1 MAAFD
6 FPSSPSVNQTY
17 TANGVTW
24 KWNGTMWM
32 RVSGAGYLEKIEEGN
47 SKVEVDD
54 SGSGNITATTD
65 GTERLRI
72 TSGGDVSI
80 GGLASPRAK
89 LDIEDAGTSKDV
101 ILRVSADDNNP
112 YALVVANDTFNTTSN
127 RGFAFWVG
135 ADKVHH
141 IEARTSTTNS
151 ENEIMVSAGDAIT
164 FRTNV
169 SEERLRI
176 DSAGRLGLGVVPEA
190 FHSNNKAVIRGDSG
204 YAILGRSDNSLN
216 ISQNFYYDSSD
227 AGKYIANGEAS
238 LYNQSDGSHS
248 FYSAASGSADA
259 SASMVERLRIT
270 STGVV
275 GINKSSPSSHAQLDI
290 VGSSYWPIL
299 VKTTST
305 TGGGIAIKN
314 KDDVTSLYVGSGGS
328 SWLTGSPITD
338 GLIRAQNNLLFGT
351 DGNNERLRID
361 TNGHVGIDCTPDDHN
376 NFSRALDVNGP
387 SGAAVYMRTNDSTSN
402 FFIVGNYGS
411 EAYLNNRANG
421 NLRLYT
427 NSSERLRITN
437 DGKIGIKVT
446 SPGCQT
452 GGIHAV
458 HDATEGTPS
467 FTGGEV
473 GIFQRNYN
481 SAQGCEIGIIGG
493 SNSYSRINFGDK
505 DDADIG
511 IISYSHNDNSMRFIA
526 SAAERLRITSG
537 GDVLIADTTNAIYDD
552 STGGGMNLKANGQL
566 VLKKQASST
575 ADPLMWLND
584 TGQTTNKFIL
594 FAQDGNEKASIGLA
608 GNDLRFARDGY
619 NETLRITSDGDLKTG
634 NINISSYANTH
645 DIDNYSVFLSD
656 NHANTFFGQNLR
668 LDYSGTSG
676 NHQLKVIN
684 QHSQIGGA
692 GMLIGGN
699 QSPNKNELNFYT
711 VAGNQP
717 AGTRVDDTNKR
728 LTIRTNGDITI
739 RGTNSQYVEAAAF
752 EQTAAS
758 KNAIIANN
766 GGWVSFQSLRNTNST
781 IISHDPNSNSGRRIT
796 FPVAGAVHFSMYQD
810 IKVSGTT
817 GYTQCRLYKN
827 GSADRYALI
836 TYTNNQWDS
845 IMMNT
850 VVEVAANDYLEFYYT
865 GGTITS
871 MDNSSWLSYNFIFYP
886 INTNRG

>member
-54 SGSGNITATTD
+54 SGSGNVTVTTD

-72 TSGGDVSI
+72 
-80 GGLASPRAK
+80 
-89 LDIEDAGTSKDV
+89 E
-101 ILRVSADDNNP
+101 
-112 YALVVANDTFNTTSN
+112 SN
-127 RGFAFWVG
+127 GYVKTNSEFWVG
-135 ADKVHH
+135 GASPVLRWRSGST
-141 IEARTSTTNS
+141 EYATARINS
-151 ENEIMVSAGDAIT
+151 GDLYFEVAGT
-164 FRTNV
+164 
-169 SEERLRI
+169 EKLRI
-176 DSAGRLGLGVVPEA
+176 DSSGRLGLGVVPETY
-190 FHSNNKAVIRGDSG
+190 HSNNKAVIRGDSG

-238 LYNQSDGSHS
+238 VYQQADGQHL
-248 FYSAASGSADA
+248 FFSAVSGSANA

-361 TNGHVGIDCTPDDHN
+361 TNGHVGIDCTPNDHN

-387 SGAAVYMRTNDSTSN
+387 SGAAVYMRTNESTSN
-402 FFIVGNYGS
+402 VFIVGNYGS

-427 NSSERLRITN
+427 NSSERLRVTN
-437 DGKIGIKVT
+437 TGKVLINSTDANSDAQLLVRSADKLHPALKLDGLSANGFTLLGDEYLTDESNFTMGIAYSSASLVTGWGVKVSPTT
-446 SPGCQT
+446 SNEYLSSQDT
-452 GGIHAV
+452 YSTKHSAV
-458 HDATEGTPS
+458 RHDGDGWK
-467 FTGGEV
+467 FL
-473 GIFQRNYN
+473 
-481 SAQGCEIGIIGG
+481 
-493 SNSYSRINFGDK
+493 SNSSSQTVTTD
-505 DDADIG
+505 
-511 IISYSHNDNSMRFIA
+511 SVVSLT
-526 SAAERLRITSG
+526 ERLRITSG
-537 GDVLIADTTNAIYDD
+537 GDVLIADTTNSIYDD

-566 VLKKQASST
+566 VLKKQATST

-608 GNDLRFARDGY
+608 GNDLRFARDAY
-619 NETLRITSDGDLKTG
+619 NETFRITSDGDLKSGDMT
-634 NINISSYANTH
+634 ISAYCNTH
-645 DIDNYSVFLSD
+645 SIDNYSVFLSD

-668 LDYSGTSG
+668 LGNSGGSG

-684 QHSQIGGA
+684 QHAQIGGA

-699 QSPNKNELNFYT
+699 QSPNRNELNFYT
-711 VAGNQP
+711 VAANQP

-752 EQTAAS
+752 EQTSAS
-758 KNAIIANN
+758 KNAIVSNN
-766 GGWVSFQSLRNTNST
+766 GGWVSFQTLRNTNST
-781 IISHDPNSNSGRRIT
+781 IISHNPNSNSGRRIT

-810 IKVSGTT
+810 IKVTGTT

-836 TYTNNQWDS
+836 TYTNDQWDT

-850 VVEVAANDYLEFYYT
+850 VVEVAANDYLEVYYT
-865 GGTITS
+865 GGTITA
-871 MDNSSWLSYNFIFYP
+871 MDNDSWLSYNFVFYP